1 MGIDEKMILIESMA
15 KASLP
20 VVGFTNFMIE
30 KGSSVDVDV
39 IGRRYLEIIKKYKCF
54 GEGNRP
60 HYLNVEMPGGSDG
73 IVYRRFFDGLSG
85 AQFYANRLYGVLA
98 LDFGAYDEQIDE
110 RALESVKEYL
120 MFNKDN
126 IRFILSNV
134 PHKSAARV
142 LRWSEFTIFSPSL
155 EELSARD
162 FLEQKYCFEGNEE
175 KKNQI
180 KAFECV
186 LKQFPES
193 SWERVIGFIE
203 ALDNDGVNSM
213 IDTFMESDI
222 GNDRRM
228 GFYI

>member
-126 IRFILSNV
+126 IRFILRMF
-134 PHKSAARV
+134 H
-142 LRWSEFTIFSPSL
+142 
-155 EELSARD
+155 
-162 FLEQKYCFEGNEE
+162 
-175 KKNQI
+175 I
-180 KAFECV
+180 KA
-186 LKQFPES
+186 QQ
-193 SWERVIGFIE
+193 GYYG
-203 ALDNDGVNSM
+203 GVNSLFFHRVLKNLVLVIFWNRSIVSKEM
-213 IDTFMESDI
+213 KKKRIKS
-222 GNDRRM
+222 RLLSVS
-228 GFYI
+228 